1 MATQREP
8 SMKYNQDFQVESVLD
23 VLRRINEKYEE
34 GSDEDEALRI
44 AAVALL
50 YLQDSG
56 RMDEY
61 REFFRSFYT
70 PAIEDVV
77 VAGTFETRQAAE
89 AWLASGKGHD
99 GDLLRIA
106 GQGFQV
112 IRTGGSQQTLLR
124 TPLPEELMKKFPPQP
139 T

>member
-1 MATQREP
+1 
-8 SMKYNQDFQVESVLD
+8 MKYNQNFRVEAVLD
-23 VLRRINEKYEE
+23 VLRRINEKYGDASEE
-34 GSDEDEALRI
+34 EEALRI
-44 AAVALL
+44 AAVALI

-61 REFFRSFYT
+61 REFFRSFHT

-77 VAGTFETRQAAE
+77 VAGTFDTRQAADE
-89 AWLASGKGHD
+89 WLASGKGHD

-112 IRTGGSQQTLLR
+112 IRTSGGQQTLLR
-124 TPLPEELMKKFPPQP
+124 TPLPEELMKKFPPGP